1 MIDPHKANYGG
12 TPGSAWRK
20 KLSLAPPERG
30 VAPVLSIV
38 TPFYDGAPVFR
49 ETVTAV
55 LGQSLQAWEWV
66 IVDDASTDPASIG
79 LLDGLEREDAR
90 IRVVRHAENLGRSA
104 ARNTG
109 VREAATDL
117 LYPLDQDDLLEPT
130 ALEKTLWYLTTH
142 PEHAFANAWCVG
154 FGAQSYLWNRG
165 FEQEHDFLSE
175 NQVSGRALIRRSV
188 FDAVGGYDE
197 SLREGYE
204 DWDFWLRCA
213 ERSLWGGTIREHL
226 EWFRRKAPAASWE
239 DPARMAAFRD
249 TLRERHPRL
258 VAGAFP
264 KTERR
269 VDAPPPAI
277 GLPFENPTAPHPR
290 RVLVLASSLDFHA
303 GGARLLGVA
312 DVISKQGWQIT
323 VAVATEAEGA
333 DCERALGRLT
343 ADVFVLDRFLPA
355 QDQPRFL
362 DYILASRGIAAV
374 LCESNA
380 YGRLMAAWLR
390 ARHPAPL
397 YAELVDDD
405 PNRAEALLDPRRE
418 DVSRSPFDLRIA
430 TTQALADALRPTSHA
445 VAQVPPTV
453 DTTAWKP
460 RREPRRWLRP
470 HWGAEGDDVIALFTG
485 RLSERNRPRLVCRAL
500 LELARREVP
509 FRAVIQGEGEAA
521 PWIRDF
527 VARHALESRVR
538 IEPTPGPDWLLKSM
552 AAADVFLAPS
562 RDGLPILALRAMS
575 MGLPVVAVD
584 GAALAEAVDAEVGI
598 VVAERDDDAEVA
610 AFADAIER
618 LGADAELRRRLS
630 QAARRRVL
638 GRFGPDRVAARVLD
652 RLAQGERA
660 ERPVVDAVEAFARAV
675 EGAELFGRADALERE
690 RLDLLRLASRQRE
703 RLAELEQWNDDQSR
717 ARSWLETQVQNWEQI
732 ARRHGDLLAQR
743 ERTHQELSQARE
755 WLEGQAESW
764 RGIAAQREEMLAQRD
779 QWVRDLQEARR
790 WLEGQRENWHKI
802 SQQNAEQAAR
812 AIAEGRRW
820 QQLAEEHMRRST
832 DTEERSE
839 RWRLQAEDHAS
850 RLELLEKHMAAL
862 QQISERLETANEQL
876 ATEQRAV
883 AHRLAALARRW
894 WPGELRR
901 GAAEASRKLL
911 AGEPVDR

>member
-30 VAPVLSIV
+30 VTPVVSIV
-38 TPFYDGAPVFR
+38 TPFHDGAPVFR
-49 ETVTAV
+49 ETVTSV

-66 IVDDASTDPASIG
+66 IVDDASTDPASIA
-79 LLDGLEREDAR
+79 LLEGLEREDAR
-90 IRVVRHAENLGRSA
+90 IRVVRHPENLGRSA

-130 ALEKTLWYLTTH
+130 ALEKTLWFLLTH

-154 FGAQSYLWNRG
+154 FGAQSYLWSRG
-165 FEQEHDFLSE
+165 FEQEHEFLGE

-188 FDAVGGYDE
+188 FETVGGYDE

-213 ERSLWGGTIREHL
+213 ERNLWGATIPEHL
-226 EWFRRKAPAASWE
+226 EWFRRKMPPASWE
-239 DPARMAAFRD
+239 DPARMAAFREA
-249 TLRERHPRL
+249 LRERHPRL

-264 KTERR
+264 KTVRR
-269 VDAPPPAI
+269 ADPSPPAI
-277 GLPFENPTAPHPR
+277 DLPFENPTAPHPR
-290 RVLVLASSLDFHA
+290 RVLLLASSLDFHA
-303 GGARLLGVA
+303 GGGRLLGVA
-312 DVISKQGWQIT
+312 DVLSKQGWQLT
-323 VAVATEAEGA
+323 VAVATERDGAE
-333 DCERALGRLT
+333 CERALGRHS
-343 ADVFVLDRFLPA
+343 ADVFALDRFLPA
-355 QDQPRFL
+355 QEQPRFL
-362 DYILASRGIAAV
+362 RYLVASRGMAVV

-380 YGRLMAAWLR
+380 YGRFLADWLR
-390 ARHPAPL
+390 ACDPAPL

-405 PNRAEALLDPRRE
+405 PNRAEAPLDPRRE
-418 DVSRSPFDLRIA
+418 DASRSPFDLRIA
-430 TTQALADALRPTSHA
+430 STHALAEALRTGSHE

-470 HWGAEGDDVIALFTG
+470 HWGAERDDVIVLFTG
-485 RLSERNRPRLVCRAL
+485 RLCERNRPRVVCRTL
-500 LELARREVP
+500 LELARRDAP
-509 FRAVIQGEGEAA
+509 FRAVLQGDGEDAA
-521 PWIRDF
+521 WIREF

-538 IEPTPGPDWLLKSM
+538 LEPTPGADWLLKSM
-552 AAADVFLAPS
+552 AAADLFLAPA
-562 RDGLPILALRAMS
+562 RDGLPILALRAMA
-575 MGLPVVAVD
+575 MGLPIVAAE
-584 GAALAEAVDAEVGI
+584 GAALAEAVDGEVGI
-598 VVAERDDDAEVA
+598 VVGERDDDAEVG

-618 LGADAELRRRLS
+618 LGRDADLRRRLS
-630 QAARRRVL
+630 QTARRRVL
-638 GRFGPDRVAARVLD
+638 GRFGPDKVAARVLD

-660 ERPVVDAVEAFARAV
+660 VRPAVDAREAFARAV
-675 EGAELFGRADALERE
+675 EAAELFGRADALERE
-690 RLDLLRLASRQRE
+690 RLDLLRLTSRQRE
-703 RLAELEQWNDDQSR
+703 QLRELAQWNEDQAR
-717 ARSWLETQVQNWEQI
+717 ARSWLESQVQNWEQI

-743 ERTHQELSQARE
+743 ERSYQEVAQARA

-764 RGIAAQREEMLAQRD
+764 RSVAQQREEMLAQRD
-779 QWVRDLQEARR
+779 QWVSDLQEARR

-802 SQQNAEQAAR
+802 SQQNAEQATR
-812 AIAEGRRW
+812 AIEEGRRW
-820 QQLAEEHMRRST
+820 QQLAEEHARRIA

-839 RWRLQAEDHAS
+839 RWRLLAEDHAS
-850 RLELLEKHMAAL
+850 RLELLEKQTAAL
-862 QQISERLETANEQL
+862 QQISERLAN
-876 ATEQRAV
+876 EQRAV